1 MLKWIL
7 LMPIIWLSD
16 YLYGIINP
24 YFREYYISV
33 QENLVE
39 YMQGEEEKLRKLK
52 GRKEKFDKLIKLSQ
66 EMGLYEESEE

>member
-7 LMPIIWLSD
+7 LMPIVWLSD

-24 YFREYYISV
+24 HFREYYLSV

-52 GRKEKFDKLIKLSQ
+52 GRK
-66 EMGLYEESEE
+66 